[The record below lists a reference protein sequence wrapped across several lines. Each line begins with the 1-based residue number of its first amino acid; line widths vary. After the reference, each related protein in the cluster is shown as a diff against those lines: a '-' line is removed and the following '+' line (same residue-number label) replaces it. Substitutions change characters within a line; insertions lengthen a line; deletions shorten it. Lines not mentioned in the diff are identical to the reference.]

1 MATLNAELSNFTT
14 RHVLD
19 LEQRAPKS
27 ADAAAL
33 TLDSELS
40 VSDEP
45 GDFYWHEDAPA
56 FPVWKGAIVALRHML
71 GMKI

>member
-1 MATLNAELSNFTT
+1 MATLNAELSNFTA
-14 RHVLD
+14 RDVSD
-19 LEQRAPKS
+19 LEQSAPKS

-33 TLDSELS
+33 PLDSKLS

-56 FPVWKGAIVALRHML
+56 VPLWKGAIIALRHML

>member
-1 MATLNAELSNFTT
+1 MATLHADVSNFTA
-14 RHVLD
+14 RDIPAV
-19 LEQRAPKS
+19 EQSTPRS
-27 ADAAAL
+27 ADTEL
-33 TLDSELS
+33 PSESKLS

-56 FPVWKGAIVALRHML
+56 VPLWKGAIIALRHML

>member
-1 MATLNAELSNFTT
+1 MATLNAELSNFTG
-14 RHVLD
+14 RDVSD
-19 LEQRAPKS
+19 LEQSAPKS
-27 ADAAAL
+27 ADAAL
-33 TLDSELS
+33 PLESKLS

-56 FPVWKGAIVALRHML
+56 VPLWKGAIVALRHML